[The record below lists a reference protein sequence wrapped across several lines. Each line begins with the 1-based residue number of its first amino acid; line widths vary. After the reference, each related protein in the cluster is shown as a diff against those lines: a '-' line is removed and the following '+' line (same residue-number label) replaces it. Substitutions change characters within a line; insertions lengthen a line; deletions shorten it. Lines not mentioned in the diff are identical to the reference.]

1 MYQLG
6 LGAGAPIVL
15 ALIGVAFDLF
25 KIYAPTLIAKVFN
38 RSHIT
43 TLLLMVLSVSLM
55 AISATASIF
64 SLNHGIDALLSQSQ
78 SAKIAEQTTVNLR
91 QEILGLNQLR
101 DSQLS
106 IHYVTPAAHTTELID
121 QKNEQ
126 LNKALIDSKDSGS
139 NNVLSQYRNE
149 ILYIVSI
156 GLELISVAMTLTLF
170 HLQCENKGQNNQ
182 KRDETVSVSNLVS
195 SSLAVGVEGKLK
207 PFETDGAIPEA
218 AFVAATTREQVLE
231 NMRVALLSGS
241 VEPKYRSIWDSFKDC
256 IKQREIK
263 VYLEELAERNILKRQ
278 NNGSYQL
285 V

>member
-1 MYQLG
+1 M
-6 LGAGAPIVL
+6 
-15 ALIGVAFDLF
+15 
-25 KIYAPTLIAKVFN
+25 
-38 RSHIT
+38 
-43 TLLLMVLSVSLM
+43 
-55 AISATASIF
+55 
-64 SLNHGIDALLSQSQ
+64 
-78 SAKIAEQTTVNLR
+78 NLR